1 VTAYLAWRHVEP
13 VRLWVMDPEQTD
25 YDDPGP
31 PGDPHSPIPPLAE
44 WAAILPLA
52 CLPLLL
58 VIGLVLAIRDFFK

>member
-1 VTAYLAWRHVEP
+1 
-13 VRLWVMDPEQTD
+13 MDPEQTD